1 MKKKL
6 LLSKSSLSS
15 KRKTSK
21 QKLYIMNKY
30 FNNGLLKVLEKHKG
44 CGRSKGGWY
53 SSRTGK
59 LEHDEKEI
67 PRGDNSSKKIYLK
80 RGGIATAI
88 SSREGFKT
96 SNKYLA
102 SILLNFLC
110 SLPPRSKS

>member
-1 MKKKL
+1 
-6 LLSKSSLSS
+6 
-15 KRKTSK
+15 
-21 QKLYIMNKY
+21 MNKY

-88 SSREGFKT
+88 SSREGFRR
-96 SNKYLA
+96 NYLKPA
-102 SILLNFLC
+102 LNGNYIRMTI
-110 SLPPRSKS
+110 PDKPNSKNQRYIKG